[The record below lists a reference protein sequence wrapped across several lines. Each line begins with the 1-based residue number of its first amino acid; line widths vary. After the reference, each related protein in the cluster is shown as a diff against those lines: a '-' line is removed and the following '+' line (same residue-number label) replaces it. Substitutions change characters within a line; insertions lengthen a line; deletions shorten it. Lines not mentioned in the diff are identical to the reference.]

1 MHKIAFINPTS
12 RFPAETQLAGVKPHK
27 PNATIN
33 TKDNYTAADLAKIAR
48 KGNQILVHGIGRLG
62 GSQIAVREALIALG
76 EKGVTVFDTK
86 FGVEVSGQALAALAE
101 GYREVTGELR
111 MPGSSAILNAK
122 KSAKAR
128 KATQA
133 NGKSD
138 DERRK
143 IWLDPK
149 IPTDPMAA
157 AMCGVSKQT
166 LGRWFGKSG
175 RPPGRR
181 NKPF

>member
-12 RFPAETQLAGVKPHK
+12 RFSEEEQAAGIRPFK
-27 PNATIN
+27 PNSKVE
-33 TKDNYTAADLAKIAR
+33 TKAGYTVADLVKIAR
-48 KGNQILVHGIGRLG
+48 KGNQVLVHGVGRLG
-62 GSQIAVREALIALG
+62 ASQVAVREALIALG

-86 FGVEVSGQALAALAE
+86 FGVEVTAQALAALAE

-111 MPGSSAILNAK
+111 LPGSSAILNAK
-122 KSAKAR
+122 KSAKVR
-128 KATQA
+128 KATKA

-143 IWLDPK
+143 IWTDQK

-166 LGRWFGKSG
+166 LTRWFGKSG